1 MISSENVVAVS
12 LISVLLII
20 IVVAII
26 IIVILFCRKLKT
38 ITKKAETYKPTVSNG
53 KRHLMSPT
61 RIRAAL
67 GKSTPTRIRAALGKS
82 TPTIGKE
89 EKKVESPRE
98 QYQYQID
105 SEVGRDLINS
115 VFDGINKDVIY
126 QDENAI
132 SEVEMMNQNRIDYQ
146 KARDD
151 ALQMNAVHAP
161 TPAEARQWAVEQN
174 YIYTDNN
181 DEALPKELITSLGI
195 SAQIQQGAVAVDNLP
210 FMYTMP
216 MSNNPNS
223 TYNANNA
230 LTEKRNI
237 ELNGLAALGQIAS
250 NPIPGVKVTLPK

>member
-38 ITKKAETYKPTVSNG
+38 VSKKAETYKPGASNE
-53 KRHLMSPT
+53 KQHLMSPGH
-61 RIRAAL
+61 IRAAL
-67 GKSTPTRIRAALGKS
+67 GKSIS
-82 TPTIGKE
+82 TSRKV
-89 EKKVESPRE
+89 EKNTESPRE

-105 SEVGRDLINS
+105 SEVGRDLIDS

-132 SEVEMMNQNRIDYQ
+132 SEVEMMNKNRIDYQ

-174 YIYTDNN
+174 YVYTDNN

>member
-20 IVVAII
+20 IVVSII
-26 IIVILFCRKLKT
+26 IIVILFCRKLKS
-38 ITKKAETYKPTVSNG
+38 ITKKAETYKPTVSNR
-53 KRHLMSPT
+53 KRHLMSPS

-67 GKSTPTRIRAALGKS
+67 GKSIQTVRKD
-82 TPTIGKE
+82 

-250 NPIPGVKVTLPK
+250 NPIPGVKVALPK

>member
-26 IIVILFCRKLKT
+26 IIVILFCRKLKS
-38 ITKKAETYKPTVSNG
+38 ITKKAETYKPSVSNG
-53 KRHLMSPT
+53 KRRLMSPT

-67 GKSTPTRIRAALGKS
+67 GKSS
-82 TPTIGKE
+82 PTIGKE
-89 EKKVESPRE
+89 EEKIESPRE

-151 ALQMNAVHAP
+151 ALQMNAIHSP

-250 NPIPGVKVTLPK
+250 NPIPGVKVALPK

>member
-26 IIVILFCRKLKT
+26 IIVILFCRKLKAVS
-38 ITKKAETYKPTVSNG
+38 KKAETYKSGVSNG
-53 KRHLMSPT
+53 KQHLMSP
-61 RIRAAL
+61 RL
-67 GKSTPTRIRAALGKS
+67 IRAALGKS
-82 TPTIGKE
+82 TPTIGKD
-89 EKKVESPRE
+89 EKNMENPRE

-132 SEVEMMNQNRIDYQ
+132 SEVEMMNQNKIDYQ

-151 ALQMNAVHAP
+151 ALQMDAIHAP

-195 SAQIQQGAVAVDNLP
+195 SSQIQQGAVAVDNLP

-250 NPIPGVKVTLPK
+250 NPIPGVKVALPSNH

>member
-1 MISSENVVAVS
+1 MVSSENVVAVS

-20 IVVAII
+20 IVIAII
-26 IIVILFCRKLKT
+26 ITVIMFCRKVKSMS
-38 ITKKAETYKPTVSNG
+38 KKAESFKPSE
-53 KRHLMSPT
+53 
-61 RIRAAL
+61 A
-67 GKSTPTRIRAALGKS
+67 
-82 TPTIGKE
+82 E
-89 EKKVESPRE
+89 EKKPLMSAKKLRE
-98 QYQYQID
+98 AIGKSVSTPEIDDKENPHEDYQYQID
-105 SEVGRDLINS
+105 SEVGRNLINS
-115 VFDGINKDVIY
+115 VLDGVNKDVIY

-151 ALQMNAVHAP
+151 ALQMNAIHAP

-174 YIYTDNN
+174 YVYTDNN
-181 DEALPKELITSLGI
+181 DEALPKELVTSLGI

-237 ELNGLAALGQIAS
+237 ELNGLAALGQIAG
-250 NPIPGVKVTLPK
+250 NPIPGVKVALPK

>member
-38 ITKKAETYKPTVSNG
+38 VSKKAETYKSGISNE
-53 KRHLMSPT
+53 KQHLMSP
-61 RIRAAL
+61 RY
-67 GKSTPTRIRAALGKS
+67 IRAALGKS
-82 TPTIGKE
+82 TPTIGKD
-89 EKKVESPRE
+89 EKNMENPRE

-151 ALQMNAVHAP
+151 ALQMDAIHAP

-195 SAQIQQGAVAVDNLP
+195 SSQIQQGAVAVDNLP

-250 NPIPGVKVTLPK
+250 NPIPGIKVALPK

>member
-20 IVVAII
+20 IVVSII
-26 IIVILFCRKLKT
+26 IIVILFCRKLKS

-53 KRHLMSPT
+53 KHRLMSPT

-67 GKSTPTRIRAALGKS
+67 GKSTPT
-82 TPTIGKE
+82 IGKD

-151 ALQMNAVHAP
+151 ALQMNAIHSP

-250 NPIPGVKVTLPK
+250 NPIPGVKVALPK

>member
-26 IIVILFCRKLKT
+26 IIVILFCRKLKS

-53 KRHLMSPT
+53 KRHLMSPK

-67 GKSTPTRIRAALGKS
+67 GKSIQTVRKN
-82 TPTIGKE
+82 

-237 ELNGLAALGQIAS
+237 ELNGVAALGQIAS
-250 NPIPGVKVTLPK
+250 NPIPGVKVALPK